1 MPTTFTTQMLLQTN
15 CCELYFVRG
24 FMKSFGKHML
34 HSPTAL
40 LPLLCMTECSHVHK
54 PNLHVIPTKTEM
66 TINLKSTNV
75 MKKIYE
81 AHCTQKW
88 PNKTAQIIIIQ
99 NVLNDKVFLGPSLH
113 VLFYCFNTRFK
124 DDSDLMTSRAGKH
137 LKHSGQ
143 GVSTMPG
150 DPLQCNA

>member
-1 MPTTFTTQMLLQTN
+1 MWSVLKPTTFTTQMLLQTN
-15 CCELYFVRG
+15 CSELYFVRG

-81 AHCTQKW
+81 AHCTQK
-88 PNKTAQIIIIQ
+88 
-99 NVLNDKVFLGPSLH
+99 
-113 VLFYCFNTRFK
+113 
-124 DDSDLMTSRAGKH
+124 
-137 LKHSGQ
+137 
-143 GVSTMPG
+143 
-150 DPLQCNA
+150 